1 MEVQDRYLVLFCLFS
16 VVGGFEWFWM
26 ESLHSNIQL
35 MTDILKAPFLVLHFL
50 YYTLMTLMMLSVILL
65 FMLIILLYTLSLI
78 MHLIFGNKWSWLL
91 NLNLICETLKW
102 DRKWLVNFN
111 TLTFSLGFFCEVS
124 FSWGCPV
131 FGKSSIF
138 SMEYCCCVC
147 VVARS
152 WYLEMLDKLQKQI
165 VRLLV
170 LLSLHLLNPCLI
182 VEV

>member
-16 VVGGFEWFWM
+16 VVGRFEWFWM

-35 MTDILKAPFLVLHFL
+35 MTDTLKAPFLVLHFL
-50 YYTLMTLMMLSVILL
+50 YYALMTFLMMLSVILL

-111 TLTFSLGFFCEVS
+111 TEKSQLISFDQSNNTGAIDVKVRVS
-124 FSWGCPV
+124 SQ
-131 FGKSSIF
+131 GKIIF
-138 SMEYCCCVC
+138 
-147 VVARS
+147 
-152 WYLEMLDKLQKQI
+152 
-165 VRLLV
+165 
-170 LLSLHLLNPCLI
+170 
-182 VEV
+182 

>member
-16 VVGGFEWFWM
+16 VVGHFEWFWM

-35 MTDILKAPFLVLHFL
+35 MTDILKALFLVLHFL
-50 YYTLMTLMMLSVILL
+50 YYALMTFLMMLSVILL

-111 TLTFSLGFFCEVS
+111 TEKSQLISFDQSNNTGAIDVKMRVS
-124 FSWGCPV
+124 SQ
-131 FGKSSIF
+131 GKIIF
-138 SMEYCCCVC
+138 
-147 VVARS
+147 
-152 WYLEMLDKLQKQI
+152 
-165 VRLLV
+165 
-170 LLSLHLLNPCLI
+170 
-182 VEV
+182 